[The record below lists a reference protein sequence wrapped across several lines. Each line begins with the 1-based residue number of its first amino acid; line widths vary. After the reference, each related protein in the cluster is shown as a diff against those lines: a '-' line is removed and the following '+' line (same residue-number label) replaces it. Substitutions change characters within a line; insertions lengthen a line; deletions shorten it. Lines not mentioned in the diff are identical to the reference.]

1 MATKVYKFKDIVELQ
16 HFLNGGVVGG
26 RAEVVNSIVDKTLI
40 INGTTVT
47 FAAAGQGVNGDSYA
61 LRFKDIRTQI
71 MAQVATVDV
80 LLIDGKI
87 AIILKVPG
95 AVTIDKDGTANTLLG
110 FDPQVDTVT
119 KLYAKPGSVAP
130 AWEMVSIGLDNSHVL
145 LTSE

>member
-1 MATKVYKFKDIVELQ
+1 MATKVYKFKDIIELQ

-26 RAEVVNSIVDKTLI
+26 PALVVNDIVDKTLI
-40 INGTTVT
+40 IGATTVT
-47 FAAAGQGVNGDSYA
+47 FAVAGEGVGGDKSA
-61 LRFKDIRTQI
+61 LYFKDIRTQI
-71 MAQVATVDV
+71 MAAVATVDV

-95 AVTIDKDGTANTLLG
+95 ALTIDKDGTANRLLG
-110 FDPQVDTVT
+110 FDTQVDTVS

-130 AWEMVSIGLDNSHVL
+130 AWEMVSIGLDNSHIL